1 VGIEGALKEMNPLP
15 LNSDLYVI
23 KPLED
28 NRVSTPLPPSNPYA
42 KTAIL
47 RMLWEHRP
55 LLFRWAA
62 WGLLAATLI
71 AFLIPK
77 QYQAVTRLMPPDDQ
91 SGTSLAIMAAL
102 GGRISSSGSGGGG
115 LGAVAGDLLGLKSSG
130 ALFTGIL
137 KSRTVQDHLITEF
150 DLRKVYW
157 RQAWETTRQ
166 KLADN
171 TEIAEDRKSGILTIR
186 VTDSSPQRAAALAQQ
201 YIAELNIVVNQLST
215 SSASRERI
223 FLEERLSQVKVD
235 LEAAEKDFSQY
246 ASKTGAVDV
255 KEQVKATMGAAAT
268 LQGELIAT
276 QSQLEGLRQIYTD
289 NNVRVRSLKARAA
302 ELQEQL
308 KKIGGREDEANND
321 DSQDQSMY
329 PSLRKLPLLGVSYAD
344 LFRNS
349 RVQEAVFETLTQ
361 QYELAK
367 VAEAKEIPSVK
378 VLDPA
383 EIPEKKS
390 FPPRMLIMAFGML
403 FSLTLGSA
411 WIIAKHRWNQIDM
424 QDPRKDLA
432 SEVFH
437 SVNSYMPWAPPNG
450 SRFQARNHELW
461 EKLVR
466 RNRNGV
472 VE

>member
-1 VGIEGALKEMNPLP
+1 M
-15 LNSDLYVI
+15 
-23 KPLED
+23 
-28 NRVSTPLPPSNPYA
+28 
-42 KTAIL
+42 
-47 RMLWEHRP
+47 
-55 LLFRWAA
+55 LFRWAA

-77 QYQAVTRLMPPDDQ
+77 QYEAMTRLMPPDDQ

-102 GGRISSSGSGGGG
+102 GGRISGSGTGGGG
-115 LGAVAGDLLGLKSSG
+115 LGAIAGDLLGMKSSG
-130 ALFTGIL
+130 ALFTGVL
-137 KSRTVQDHLITEF
+137 KSRTVQDHIITKF

-157 RQAWETTRQ
+157 RKAWETTRQ
-166 KLADN
+166 KLGDN
-171 TEIAEDRKSGILTIR
+171 TEIAEDRKSGILTIK
-186 VTDSSPQRAAALAQQ
+186 VSDSSPQRAAALAQE
-201 YIAELNIVVNQLST
+201 YVSELNIVVNQLST
-215 SSASRERI
+215 SSARRERV
-223 FLEERLSQVKVD
+223 FLEERLNQVKVD

-246 ASKTGAVDV
+246 ASKTGAIDI
-255 KEQVKATMGAAAT
+255 KEQAKATMGAAAT

-276 QSQLEGLRQIYTD
+276 QSELEGLRQIYTD

-308 KKIGGREDEANND
+308 KKIGGAEDEANSKN
-321 DSQDQSMY
+321 DSQDQSLY

-344 LFRNS
+344 LFR
-349 RVQEAVFETLTQ
+349 RAKIQEAVYETLTQ

-390 FPPRMLIMAFGML
+390 FPPRMLIMFFGTL
-403 FSLTLGSA
+403 FSLALGSV

-432 SEVFH
+432 SEVFQT
-437 SVNSYMPWAPPNG
+437 VNSHMPWATPNG
-450 SRFQARNHELW
+450 SRFQAASHELW
-461 EKLVR
+461 EKLAG

-472 VE
+472 DE

>member
-1 VGIEGALKEMNPLP
+1 MNPTP

-28 NRVSTPLPPSNPYA
+28 NRVHTPIPPSNPYA
-42 KTAIL
+42 KTVVL
-47 RMLWEHRP
+47 RMLWEHRAV
-55 LLFRWAA
+55 LFRWAG

-77 QYQAVTRLMPPDDQ
+77 QYEAMTRLMPPDDQ

-102 GGRISSSGSGGGG
+102 GGRISGSGGGG
-115 LGAVAGDLLGLKSSG
+115 GGGGLGSIAGDLLGLKSSG

-137 KSRTVQDHLITEF
+137 KSRTVQDDLITKF

-157 RQAWETTRQ
+157 RKGWETTRQ

-171 TEIAEDRKSGILTIR
+171 TEIAEDRKSGILSIR
-186 VTDSSPQRAAALAQQ
+186 VSDSSPQRAAALAQE
-201 YIAELNIVVNQLST
+201 YVSELNIVVNQVST
-215 SSASRERI
+215 SSARRERI
-223 FLEERLSQVKVD
+223 FLEERLNQVKID

-246 ASKTGAVDV
+246 ASKTGAIDI
-255 KEQVKATMGAAAT
+255 KEQAKATMGAAAT

-276 QSQLEGLRQIYTD
+276 QSELEGLRQIYTD
-289 NNVRVRSLKARAA
+289 NNVRVRSLKARAG

-308 KKIGGREDEANND
+308 KKIGGTADEANNAS

-329 PSLRKLPLLGVSYAD
+329 PSLRRLPLLGVSYAD
-344 LFRNS
+344 LFR
-349 RVQEAVFETLTQ
+349 RAKIQEAVYETLTQ

-390 FPPRMLIMAFGML
+390 FPPRMLIITFGML
-403 FSLTLGSA
+403 FSLALGSA
-411 WIIAKHRWNQIDM
+411 WIIALHRWNQTDI

-437 SVNSYMPWAPPNG
+437 TVNAHMPWATPNG
-450 SRFQARNHELW
+450 SRFQARSHELW
-461 EKLVR
+461 EKFVG

-472 VE
+472 NE

>member
-1 VGIEGALKEMNPLP
+1 MNPTP

-28 NRVSTPLPPSNPYA
+28 NRPPAPLPQSNPYA
-42 KTAIL
+42 KTAVL

-55 LLFRWAA
+55 MLFRWAA

-77 QYQAVTRLMPPDDQ
+77 QYEAMTRLMPPDDQ

-102 GGRISSSGSGGGG
+102 GGRISGSGTGGGG
-115 LGAVAGDLLGLKSSG
+115 LGAIAGDLLGMKSSG
-130 ALFTGIL
+130 ALFTGVL
-137 KSRTVQDHLITEF
+137 KSRTVQDHIITKF

-157 RQAWETTRQ
+157 RKAWETTRQ
-166 KLADN
+166 KLGDN
-171 TEIAEDRKSGILTIR
+171 TEIAEDRKSGILTIK
-186 VTDSSPQRAAALAQQ
+186 VSDSSPQRAAALAQE
-201 YIAELNIVVNQLST
+201 YVSELNIVVNQLST
-215 SSASRERI
+215 SSARRERV
-223 FLEERLSQVKVD
+223 FLEERLNQVKVD

-246 ASKTGAVDV
+246 ASKTGAIDI
-255 KEQVKATMGAAAT
+255 KEQAKATMGAAAT

-276 QSQLEGLRQIYTD
+276 QSELEGLRQIYTD

-308 KKIGGREDEANND
+308 KKIGGAEDEANSKN
-321 DSQDQSMY
+321 DSQDQSLY

-344 LFRNS
+344 LFR
-349 RVQEAVFETLTQ
+349 RAKIQEAVYETLTQ

-390 FPPRMLIMAFGML
+390 FPPRMLIMFFGTL
-403 FSLTLGSA
+403 FSLALGSV

-432 SEVFH
+432 SEVFQT
-437 SVNSYMPWAPPNG
+437 VNSHMPWATPNG
-450 SRFQARNHELW
+450 SRFQAASHELW
-461 EKLVR
+461 EKLAG

-472 VE
+472 DE